1 MSSHVP
7 THKRAESHDL
17 SVFGNAHAFVVTV
30 LRDAALAVTDIST
43 HTARIAPDAAL
54 ADFAAM
60 LVDGAGEGVGI
71 AALEV
76 GLQAFIAFL
85 QLGK

>member
-1 MSSHVP
+1 M
-7 THKRAESHDL
+7 

-43 HTARIAPDAAL
+43 HTTSIAPDAAV
-54 ADFAAM
+54 ADLAAM
-60 LVDGAGEGVGI
+60 LVDGAGEGVSI
-71 AALEV
+71 AAVDV

-85 QLGK
+85 QLSK